1 MEAFAIAFGALV
13 IGVVLGGSL
22 ARLASP
28 RVAMIVALALIVLAA
43 VLLVPGRLGQGWDA
57 LGYGIL
63 ALLVVA
69 PMGVSAGLVR
79 LLAWWGL
86 RRR

>member
-28 RVAMIVALALIVLAA
+28 RVAMIVALALIALAA
-43 VLLVPGRLGQGWDA
+43 VLLVLGQLGQGWDA

-69 PMGVSAGLVR
+69 PMGVSAGLVG

>member
-43 VLLVPGRLGQGWDA
+43 VLLVLGQ
-57 LGYGIL
+57 LG
-63 ALLVVA
+63 
-69 PMGVSAGLVR
+69 
-79 LLAWWGL
+79 
-86 RRR
+86 